1 MKERNT
7 KEEKSPAAVKQA
19 GKALKAGFAEVKS
32 PSQAADVLDRIENA
46 AGDTKEQ
53 DLAHAQGSVDPIKQA
68 EALNDAAAA
77 ASPKE
82 RAAVVLTEAAAQ
94 IAASSPESRE
104 TLDEAVAAAA
114 GEASSKEESPQVE
127 RGRDLLRTELISRL
141 KPFDAIDAALFIR
154 VNHLP
159 HPRWLDSLIARF
171 SWIMTGGHAWI
182 LVVLADALCNRHR
195 ATKTALTVL
204 PALYLATYTVEIP
217 IKKYFRRRR
226 PFISIVRAIVVGR
239 KPGSHSFP
247 SGHSAAAFAGATLLQ
262 AHYPRGRRLFFAIA
276 LLVAFSRVYLG
287 AHYPGDVI
295 SGGLAGTALA
305 KLYRSLFT
313 SLK

>member
-1 MKERNT
+1 MNT
-7 KEEKSPAAVKQA
+7 KDQKSRVAVKQA
-19 GKALKAGFAEVKS
+19 EKALEEGFAEVKT
-32 PSQAADVLDRIENA
+32 PSQASDVLDKLDNA
-46 AGDTKEQ
+46 AGDIEEQ
-53 DLAHAQGSVDPIKQA
+53 DLAPGQGSADPIKQA
-68 EALNDAAAA
+68 EAVNDAAAA

-82 RAAVVLTEAAAQ
+82 RPAVVLTEAAAQ
-94 IAASSPESRE
+94 IAASPLESRE
-104 TLDEAVAAAA
+104 TLDEAVAAAS
-114 GEASSKEESPQVE
+114 GEGSSKEESPQVE
-127 RGRDLLRTELISRL
+127 RGRDLLRKELISRL

-159 HPRWLDSLIARF
+159 HPKWLDGLIARF
-171 SWIMTGGHAWI
+171 SWLMTGGHAWI

-195 ATKTALTVL
+195 ATKTALAVF

-217 IKKYFRRRR
+217 IKKYFRRHR

-262 AHYPRGRRLFFAIA
+262 NCYPRGRRLFFAIA

-287 AHYPGDVI
+287 AHYPGDVL

-305 KLYRSLFT
+305 KLYQTLLK